1 MGAGGQER
9 RLEGQ
14 QGGQKNK
21 PKLLSSLGR
30 LWEAMGEKV
39 VCRSLWLLAPP
50 QIMGSA

>member
-14 QGGQKNK
+14 QSGQKNK
-21 PKLLSSLGR
+21 PKLLSSLGS

-39 VCRSLWLLAPP
+39 VCRSLWPLAPP
-50 QIMGSA
+50 QIMGSG